1 MPDSKL
7 SPAEQT
13 ILEVLE
19 GAKEPLTRK
28 VLFQAEPVMKLGE
41 DEKDLR
47 TGVQRLLDQQLIA
60 EPRGK
65 GKGLEITDEGRK
77 QLTPTEAPAPA
88 APPEPAAAAEPPAT
102 PKPAAPPEPA
112 ATPAAQKPTEAPK
125 PAAADKPTPT
135 PSPAPKPAS
144 TPKPA
149 GAPAAPSGIPAWMKD
164 KDVGAGGGMLAKAS

>member
-65 GKGLEITDEGRK
+65 GKGLEITTDGR
-77 QLTPTEAPAPA
+77 TYINRF
-88 APPEPAAAAEPPAT
+88 
-102 PKPAAPPEPA
+102 
-112 ATPAAQKPTEAPK
+112 TPA
-125 PAAADKPTPT
+125 D
-135 PSPAPKPAS
+135 SR
-144 TPKPA
+144 
-149 GAPAAPSGIPAWMKD
+149 
-164 KDVGAGGGMLAKAS
+164 